1 MQMVEAVAIISALN
15 NDLIM
20 ETFFLSF
27 DSKYWFDI
35 KTIGFINKR
44 LERSICNIWRMDHLM
59 LFLRR
64 SFVPFG

>member
-35 KTIGFINKR
+35 KKIGFINKR
-44 LERSICNIWRMDHLM
+44 LERSICNIWRMDHLI

-64 SFVPFG
+64 SLVSFG